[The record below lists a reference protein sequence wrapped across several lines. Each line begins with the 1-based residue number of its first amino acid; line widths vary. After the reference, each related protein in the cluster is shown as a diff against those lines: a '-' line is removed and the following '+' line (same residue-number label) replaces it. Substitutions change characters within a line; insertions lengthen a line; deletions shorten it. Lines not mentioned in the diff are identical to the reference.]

1 MVNLSQSQRETIVAT
16 MRKEC
21 HCVIGGLGTIYL
33 SPDSAELQFS
43 PSPSLHADIVETEPQ
58 EALMPAKPTER
69 LSQTIYVC
77 EQERQKIIDAA
88 EGTVEGTVN
97 PTDAHT
103 IVQYSRIVI
112 EAAQAI
118 HAMELET
125 KVESLLAANARSQ
138 EELADSLDAH
148 DALSTELCQTR
159 ADLKT
164 AEEQIAV
171 LKHASRHDLPDLVA
185 ANKQVRELT
194 ERNKELEQLNT
205 NLHEVSVDTDP
216 AEVAELQ
223 PEDDKVPPNEQK
235 PPNTYR
241 PFK

>member
-159 ADLKT
+159 EDLKT
-164 AEEQIAV
+164 AEEQI
-171 LKHASRHDLPDLVA
+171 
-185 ANKQVRELT
+185 RELT

-205 NLHEVSVDTDP
+205 NLHGVSVDTDP

-223 PEDDKVPPNEQK
+223 PEDDKVPPNKQR
-235 PPNTYR
+235 PPTAYR
-241 PFK
+241 AFK

>member
-33 SPDSAELQFS
+33 SPDSAEIQFS

-88 EGTVEGTVN
+88 EGTVS

-171 LKHASRHDLPDLVA
+171 LKHAPRHDLPDLVA
-185 ANKQVRELT
+185 ANKQVKELT

-205 NLHEVSVDTDP
+205 NLQGELDKAR
-216 AEVAELQ
+216 AEIAELQ
-223 PEDDKVPPNEQK
+223 PEDDKVPPNEQR
-235 PPNTYR
+235 PPTAYR
-241 PFK
+241 AFK

>member
-58 EALMPAKPTER
+58 ETLMPAKPTER

-77 EQERQKIIDAA
+77 EQERQNIIDRA
-88 EGTVEGTVN
+88 EEVN

-103 IVQYSRIVI
+103 IVQYSRIII

-125 KVESLLAANARSQ
+125 KVESLLATNAKLQ

-164 AEEQIAV
+164 AEERIAV
-171 LKHASRHDLPDLVA
+171 LKHAPRNDLGDLVA
-185 ANKQVRELT
+185 ANKQVKELT

-205 NLHEVSVDTDP
+205 NLGDELDKAR
-216 AEVAELQ
+216 AEIAELQ

-235 PPNTYR
+235 PQQRNTYR

>member
-43 PSPSLHADIVETEPQ
+43 PSPSLHADIVKTEAQ

-77 EQERQKIIDAA
+77 EQERQNIIDAA
-88 EGTVEGTVN
+88 EGTVN

-103 IVQYSRIVI
+103 IVQYSRIII
-112 EAAQAI
+112 EASQMI

-159 ADLKT
+159 EDLKT

-171 LKHASRHDLPDLVA
+171 LKHAPRHDLPDLVA
-185 ANKQVRELT
+185 ANKQVKELT

-205 NLHEVSVDTDP
+205 NLHDELNKAR
-216 AEVAELQ
+216 AEIAELQ

-235 PPNTYR
+235 RPNTYR